1 MSEATLQPSSS
12 IPVAIVGAGP
22 YGLSVAANLRAQGV
36 EYRIFGQT
44 MRSWLENMPEKMF
57 LKSVG
62 FASSLS
68 DGTGNHTLAAYCRA
82 HGREYRDI
90 DWPVSNELFTDYAQW
105 FQKTLVDDVEP
116 HEVTSVKRS
125 GSGFELYLSTGENVY
140 ATRVVMAVGHTYFAY
155 TPVVFRGLPDGLV
168 SHAMDHRNFE
178 SFAGRS
184 VTVIGAG
191 QSALETAALLHEAG
205 AEVNVLVRENKLAWN
220 GDPVERSLRVRLRAP
235 ESGLGP
241 GWKSL
246 FYSKAPQVFRHLPRA
261 LREEV
266 VRRALGP
273 AGAWWLKPR
282 VLGKV
287 AIGLGTTV
295 RSATAHGDGLQLE
308 LDTGGETR
316 RVTTDHVI
324 VGTGYRVDINRIPFV
339 ARDLLAGIR
348 QAGTVPVLNGAFES
362 SVPGLYFV
370 GLSAAATFGP
380 VQRFVYGADFAARR
394 VSRHVA
400 RGARGRRSADI
411 AARDGAVEQA
421 QEASG

>member
-1 MSEATLQPSSS
+1 
-12 IPVAIVGAGP
+12 
-22 YGLSVAANLRAQGV
+22 
-36 EYRIFGQT
+36 
-44 MRSWLENMPEKMF
+44 MRSWLENMPDKMF

-68 DGTGNHTLAAYCRA
+68 DGSGNHTLGAYCRA

-90 DWPVSNELFTDYAQW
+90 DWPVSIELFTDYAQW

-116 HEVTSVKRS
+116 HDVTSVKQT
-125 GSGFELYLSTGENVY
+125 GNGFELHLSTGENVS
-140 ATRVVMAVGHTYFAY
+140 AAHVVMAVGHTYFAY
-155 TPVVFRGLPDGLV
+155 TPTVLRGLPDGLV

-191 QSALETAALLHEAG
+191 QSALETSALLHEAG
-205 AEVNVLVRENKLAWN
+205 ADVEVLVRQNKLAWN
-220 GDPVERSLRVRLRAP
+220 GDPVERSLRARLRAP

-261 LREEV
+261 TREEV

-287 AIGLGTTV
+287 PTSLGTVV
-295 RSATAHGDGLQLE
+295 RSATPHGEGLQLE
-308 LDTGGETR
+308 LDTAGASR
-316 RVTTDHVI
+316 HVTTDHVI
-324 VGTGYRVDINRIPFV
+324 AGTGYRVDVNRLAFV
-339 ARDLLAGIR
+339 DRDLLARVR
-348 QAGTVPVLNGAFES
+348 QAGTVPVLNAAFES

-400 RGARGRRSADI
+400 RGAGKAVPAGVSPRAD
-411 AARDGAVEQA
+411 AVEQA
-421 QEASG
+421 QEAHG